1 MIYKIWMFTLLNYNA
16 DRLQSTCWVNQKYD
30 IDFEKK
36 MQIQLVLLLTANFN
50 SKFSYFKIQL
60 FFFILWIFF
69 NKFMYNKTPKE
80 QYSVNSPDNDTI
92 WIKVKE
98 NVHTLTDCWSSR
110 CTFLVVAN
118 IYYPQFTSEKGSWH
132 VVLGGGGV

>member
-1 MIYKIWMFTLLNYNA
+1 MFTLLNYNA

-60 FFFILWIFF
+60 FFLFSEYFLISSCII
-69 NKFMYNKTPKE
+69 KHPK
-80 QYSVNSPDNDTI
+80 NN
-92 WIKVKE
+92 IK
-98 NVHTLTDCWSSR
+98 
-110 CTFLVVAN
+110 
-118 IYYPQFTSEKGSWH
+118 
-132 VVLGGGGV
+132 